1 VLHSPPRGPALVS
14 SLART
19 HARTRAAHAST
30 HAGPL
35 REPPHHPL
43 LTLELRQF
51 LSTRP
56 ALCRTPTSFA
66 SLASSVAMTD
76 ISIGCAQ
83 AGRRWRGQVGAR
95 GGQVAG
101 VRTRLLTLAC
111 SICCSAAARVF
122 WSGDMQFISSGVTS
136 MVPTSRGLTNTRESP
151 ATCRTASVSVAQIIQ
166 VGAWLSLSSSAQWDR
181 RTGSTRRALACT
193 LMPTCDPTP
202 PCAPTRLSLR
212 LMPSLAPCKA
222 L

>member
-1 VLHSPPRGPALVS
+1 M
-14 SLART
+14 
-19 HARTRAAHAST
+19 
-30 HAGPL
+30 
-35 REPPHHPL
+35 

-83 AGRRWRGQVGAR
+83 AARRWRGQLGVR
-95 GGQVAG
+95 GGQVG
-101 VRTRLLTLAC
+101 WRVRTRLLTLAC

-136 MVPTSRGLTNTRESP
+136 MVPTSCGLTYTRESP
-151 ATCRTASVSVAQIIQ
+151 ARCRDCIGERGADRPGGSVVTP
-166 VGAWLSLSSSAQWDR
+166 GLLSAVS
-181 RTGSTRRALACT
+181 
-193 LMPTCDPTP
+193 
-202 PCAPTRLSLR
+202 
-212 LMPSLAPCKA
+212 
-222 L
+222 